1 MIRLQGKLV
10 MVGFN
15 IGVGFSTL
23 RITSPRKLRAFQ
35 WLQRPKL
42 FRHRLAIYDD
52 EKQKDMD
59 DIVARHPPQARH
71 YFSIRL
77 GKWVVDSCSR
87 RRRR

>member
-15 IGVGFSTL
+15 IGVGFPTL

-42 FRHRLAIYDD
+42 FRHRSVIYDD
-52 EKQKDMD
+52 EKQNNILK
-59 DIVARHPPQARH
+59 RH
-71 YFSIRL
+71 
-77 GKWVVDSCSR
+77 G
-87 RRRR
+87 